1 MTKVESF
8 INQFVALVKGDDAS
22 VIASKVWRQVDSSLK
37 SQIPSLEGK
46 LIRKEEAVEKAKE
59 CLRKALLNNGREL
72 TIQEEDGLYCDNLI
86 QAKESLKQAEK
97 QLAAHKETI
106 SFLKEQHSLLKAE

>member
-8 INQFVALVKGDDAS
+8 INQFVALVKGNDAKT
-22 VIASKVWRQVDSSLK
+22 IASKTWRQADSALR
-37 SQIPSLEGK
+37 SQIAALEGK

-59 CLRKALLNNGREL
+59 ALRKGLLNNGREL
-72 TIQEEDGLYCDNLI
+72 TIEEEDGLYSDNLI

-106 SFLKEQHSLLKAE
+106 FFLKEQHSLLKAE